1 MNGSFSS
8 KNKLL
13 RSCALLLSLVQLC
26 NPKDSS
32 LPGSSVHGDSP
43 GKNTGVGC
51 HIRGY
56 LTLLQGIFTTQ
67 GLNPSLLHCW
77 RILYH
82 LSQQGRPRI
91 LEWVAYPFS
100 RGSSQELN
108 RGLLHCRWILYQ
120 LSYQDLM
127 QKQIYATSRDTLS
140 FQSLLYGLL
149 YKNLGHPKNT
159 VFSKRVHGV
168 LNIAVFR
175 LLPILIK
182 YNFFPLELQLLPT
195 PCLF

>member
-1 MNGSFSS
+1 M
-8 KNKLL
+8 
-13 RSCALLLSLVQLC
+13 LLSRVRFFVTLWAS
-26 NPKDSS
+26 PWT
-32 LPGSSVHGDSP
+32 SP
-43 GKNTGVGC
+43 GQNTGVGS
-51 HIRGY
+51 
-56 LTLLQGIFTTQ
+56 LSPLQGIFPTHGSNP
-67 GLNPSLLHCW
+67 GLPRCRQTISQ
-77 RILYH
+77 
-82 LSQQGRPRI
+82 LSHKGSPRI
-91 LEWVAYPFS
+91 LERAACPFS
-100 RGSSQELN
+100 KGSSQELN
-108 RGLLHCRWILYQ
+108 RGLLHCQWILYQ